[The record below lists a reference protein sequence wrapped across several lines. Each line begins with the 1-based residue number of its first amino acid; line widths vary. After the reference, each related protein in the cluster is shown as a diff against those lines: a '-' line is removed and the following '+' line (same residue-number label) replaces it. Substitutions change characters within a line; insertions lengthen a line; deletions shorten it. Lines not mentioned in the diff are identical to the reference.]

1 MNYYKKYLVLAVL
14 GALIIG
20 AAFYLFLN
28 NYLDRQEILVAA
40 KDINKGEKVEED
52 DLYFK
57 QYYKNSLPE
66 NYLVNKKEVVENI
79 INIDRKKDDYISKSM
94 FTEDLN
100 IDIIDNLSEGE
111 VLIAINVQYPEPLL
125 GKLRIGRCI
134 SIISTEKDKD
144 LVGFDYHSINPYSK
158 HEELPENVSDDS
170 NAGDAQDDGID
181 NTNNNTYED
190 VNTEN
195 SSETYFN
202 GNRESGYEELYEGS
216 DYLDSR
222 SFQLSEDILLIDGQ
236 LIVRNLEIVSIEE
249 YISSS
254 KNILISGGGNSVS
267 IYIKCNIKKAPI
279 VARLTQDNK
288 YKIIIESL

>member
-52 DLYFK
+52 DLCFK

-66 NYLVNKKEVVENI
+66 SYLVSKKEVVGNI
-79 INIDRKKDDYISKSM
+79 ININRKKDDYISKSM

-100 IDIIDNLSEGE
+100 IDIMDNLSEGE

-134 SIISTEKDKD
+134 SIVSTEKDKD
-144 LVGFDYHSINPYSK
+144 LIDYDYHSINSYSK
-158 HEELPENVSDDS
+158 YEKLPESVSGDS
-170 NAGDAQDDGID
+170 NTGNIQEDEDG
-181 NTNNNTYED
+181 NTYED
-190 VNTEN
+190 INAKE
-195 SSETYFN
+195 SSEAYIN
-202 GNRESGYEELYEGS
+202 GNRELGYEELYEGS

-222 SFQLSEDILLIDGQ
+222 SFQLSEDILLVDGQ
-236 LIVRNLEIVSIEE
+236 LIVRNLEIISIEE
-249 YISSS
+249 YTSTSTS
-254 KNILISGGGNSVS
+254 MLISEGGNSVS
-267 IYIKCNIKKAPI
+267 IYIKCNVKKAPI
-279 VARLTQDNK
+279 IARLTRDNK